1 MNIHEL
7 KKYIL
12 DKIDDINKIYPNFI
26 NAVQKDNYINS
37 NINSEMTQE
46 QIDKKFLEI
55 DNLYN
60 EIIKK
65 QEKLT
70 QLRKELYIELE
81 SKKEELKNVNKTFG
95 EVYKAYI
102 IHILKMYED
111 IIDDRSITASNKKQI
126 FESRLNEYLI
136 SENVKMNKYLLQ
148 QINDPERIKIGQFEM
163 FLGKES
169 LNFET
174 VSNLYK
180 TFVEDLNLIAND
192 SEGKMYFTVINNKE
206 IKFDN
211 QGNLITEI
219 DYNFSGIKEIYDFA
233 KKHSKQIKFHTFLWH
248 NAIPENLKK
257 SIDSINDP
265 SLKRNMA
272 LSFLKDYA
280 SHLAK
285 FIKEN
290 SYNVKQ
296 IEVLNEIASDKPDN
310 NILRNSWWKEV
321 IGKNPTNGDEY
332 FIDILKIVRESFPN
346 TELTYNDYN
355 EYIPYKCEKICAIVK
370 YIKQIEK
377 RDQIKILDG
386 LCLQSHYTD
395 YIKNL
400 NTPLTTYMIEQ
411 TALKFMK
418 LRLPIYISEFD
429 YNTIVNKNYPE
440 KDQELKQAFIKYY
453 VGIAHGVNVWGN
465 SDNLTWGHTVDKKT
479 GEFLNSHVIDANGV
493 PKEIYKQI
501 LNELGIITK

>member
-1 MNIHEL
+1 
-7 KKYIL
+7 
-12 DKIDDINKIYPNFI
+12 
-26 NAVQKDNYINS
+26 
-37 NINSEMTQE
+37 
-46 QIDKKFLEI
+46 
-55 DNLYN
+55 
-60 EIIKK
+60 
-65 QEKLT
+65 
-70 QLRKELYIELE
+70 
-81 SKKEELKNVNKTFG
+81 
-95 EVYKAYI
+95 
-102 IHILKMYED
+102 MYED
-111 IIDDRSITASNKKQI
+111 IIDDNSITLDAKKQI
-126 FESRLNEYLI
+126 FESRLNEYLV
-136 SENVKMNKYLLQ
+136 SENLRMNEYLLQ
-148 QINDPERIKIGQFEM
+148 QITDPERIKIGQFEM

-211 QGNLITEI
+211 QGNLINEI

-233 KKHSKQIKFHTFLWH
+233 KKHGKQIKFHTFLWH

-257 SIDSINDP
+257 SIDSINNP

-290 SYNVKQ
+290 GYNLKQ

-310 NILRNSWWKEV
+310 NILRNSWWKEI

-332 FIDILKIVRESFPN
+332 FIDVLKIVRESFPN

-377 RDQIKILDG
+377 RDQIKILNG
-386 LCLQSHYTD
+386 LCLQAHYTD

-440 KDQELKQAFIKYY
+440 KDQELKQAFIN
-453 VGIAHGVNVWGN
+453 IM
-465 SDNLTWGHTVDKKT
+465 
-479 GEFLNSHVIDANGV
+479 
-493 PKEIYKQI
+493 
-501 LNELGIITK
+501 